1 MDEGWMCY
9 ETQKELEM
17 FLLLTPKAPKWPNQG
32 WRNHETLWQLK
43 HFVFRMIVHND
54 GDDDKDV
61 KELFQQVF
69 KPFWAGVPV
78 VRVFINIKIM

>member
-9 ETQKELEM
+9 KTQKELEM
-17 FLLLTPKAPKWPNQG
+17 FLLLTRKAPKWPNQG
-32 WRNHETLWQLK
+32 RRNHETLYQLK